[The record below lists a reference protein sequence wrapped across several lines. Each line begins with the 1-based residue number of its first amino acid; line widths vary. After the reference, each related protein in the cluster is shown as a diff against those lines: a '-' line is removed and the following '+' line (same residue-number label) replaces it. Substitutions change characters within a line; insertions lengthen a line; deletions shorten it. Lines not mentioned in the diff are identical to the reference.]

1 MAPAAAQSE
10 RKRSLVWGYY
20 SLLNNNEAKCEICH
34 KTIKYCGN
42 TTNLTKHLS
51 KIHSEVHK
59 ELQLKRAAATENPA
73 ATPTPRPRYQ
83 STLEAAFQK
92 GKTYPDDSPRAGNIT
107 DLIAKMICLDLQ
119 PISIVE
125 DRGFN
130 ALMKYVD
137 PSFKM
142 PSRKKIK
149 EETITHMYTA
159 FCNEVKRTLEN
170 AESVVLT
177 TDMWTSRSTQ
187 SYLTVTCHFVH
198 DWQMVEYV
206 LEANCFT
213 EQHTAANISLAL
225 KRITDH
231 WGITQKV
238 AAVITDN
245 GANVVAAVHQAGWT
259 HYPCFAHTLNLVV
272 KDAIKAV
279 PEIVNLLHKC
289 SAIVTFFHH
298 SSKATEK
305 LSNLQKQLDMPE
317 HKLIQS
323 VEMRWN
329 SAFYMLDRFFEQREA
344 VTTTLCILGRNDLCL
359 SSEEMNLIQPTIE
372 ALRLYEQA
380 TQEISSS
387 KQVSMSKVIHL
398 VSLHLYL
405 KQLHLYLK
413 HLHLYL
419 KQRHWYL

>member
-10 RKRSLVWGYY
+10 RKR
-20 SLLNNNEAKCEICH
+20 
-34 KTIKYCGN
+34 N

-317 HKLIQS
+317 HKLIH
-323 VEMRWN
+323 
-329 SAFYMLDRFFEQREA
+329 
-344 VTTTLCILGRNDLCL
+344 
-359 SSEEMNLIQPTIE
+359 EEMNLIQPTIE

-387 KQVSMSKVIHL
+387 KQVSMSK
-398 VSLHLYL
+398 LHLYL